1 MKREYS
7 MAELGRIVIA
17 DDEETFLY
25 STADL
30 LRKQGYQCDCA
41 PDAAAAAELLR
52 ADEYDLLIAD
62 IKMPGN
68 VELEFIQ
75 ELPHMAEGLP
85 VILVTGYPSLG
96 SAIQSIQLPV
106 AAYMVKP
113 IEFDELLTQ
122 ARIAIEKFMVYRAV
136 RNTQHRLRDWL
147 KELTSIEEVLKV
159 APDFQASSAPVDAFL
174 DLTFQNII
182 GSMSDL
188 KHLTQSIT
196 MHNHESQEVCHLL
209 HCPRLTELTDALSET
224 VDVLEKTRHA
234 FKSKDLGALR
244 RKLEGIIRTGRNGG
258 SITDKG

>member
-1 MKREYS
+1 
-7 MAELGRIVIA
+7 MAELGRILIA

-41 PDAAAAAELLR
+41 PDAATAGEMLR

-68 VELEFIQ
+68 AELEFIQ
-75 ELPHMAEGLP
+75 ELPRMAEGMP

-106 AAYMVKP
+106 AAYVVKP
-113 IEFDELLTQ
+113 FEFDELLAQVRRSTETF
-122 ARIAIEKFMVYRAV
+122 RVYRAV
-136 RNTQHRLRDWL
+136 RTTQQRLRDWL

-159 APDFQASSAPVDAFL
+159 APDFQASFAPVDAFL
-174 DLTFQNII
+174 ELTFQNIV

-188 KHLTQSIT
+188 KHLTQSIA
-196 MHNHESQEVCHLL
+196 MHNLEGQEVCHLL

-224 VDVLEKTRHA
+224 VGVLEKTKHA
-234 FKSKDLGALR
+234 FKSKDLGELR
-244 RKLEGIIRTGRNGG
+244 RKLEGIVNTGRNGG
-258 SITDKG
+258 SATDKG